1 MEDIV
6 AAVAAVHHGLGGGL
20 TESVYQRALAA
31 ELPQAQCEV
40 VDPVV
45 YTTRQGHAISVG
57 FVRYDIVYNN
67 DTIIEVKRE
76 LKNRPKTG
84 GLAIATQAQALAYW
98 RNSGQKKNVVV
109 VIFWLDTASAFLVAG
124 PTDLATV

>member
-1 MEDIV
+1 MEEIV
-6 AAVAAVHHGLGGGL
+6 AAVAAVTRPGGGL
-20 TESVYQRALAA
+20 TESVYQRAWRPAA
-31 ELPQAQCEV
+31 ADAVEV

-45 YTTRQGHAISVG
+45 YTTRQGHAVSVG
-57 FVRYDIVYNN
+57 FVRYDIVYNT
-67 DTIIEVKRE
+67 DTIIEIKRE

-124 PTDLATV
+124 STDIATV